1 MISLYAHGMSV
12 RDGLPDHRPC
22 AGGGEGLAA
31 EALDPACEVA
41 FPGAIVVKVPGPALA
56 GRPAHQEW

>member
-1 MISLYAHGMSV
+1 MQQETVSRITGHVLVEVKAWQS
-12 RDGLPDHRPC
+12 RP
-22 AGGGEGLAA
+22 
-31 EALDPACEVA
+31 LDPACEVA